1 MLRHT
6 AASMWIAQIGDAGR
20 VANEL
25 RNSERI
31 LKRHYRELV
40 SREDAEKFCRM
51 TPERLRSLRNSVL

>member
-1 MLRHT
+1 
-6 AASMWIAQIGDAGR
+6 MWIAQIGDAGR

>member
-1 MLRHT
+1 
-6 AASMWIAQIGDAGR
+6 MWIAQIGDAGR

-40 SREDAEKFCRM
+40 SREDAEKF
-51 TPERLRSLRNSVL
+51 VG